1 MYGEKIKTLR
11 KSNNLTQAQLAE
23 KLNCSV
29 SKVGMWETDKRE
41 PTKND
46 LVSLADIFNV
56 SINYL
61 LDVEENTDLNN
72 KDKEDL
78 AKSLDNA
85 IKMINNEN
93 DSLLFSGK
101 VLNLDEETKEL
112 LISSLEQSIKI
123 GKALTSK
130 KKK

>member
-11 KSNNLTQAQLAE
+11 KNNNLTQAQLAE

-93 DSLLFSGK
+93 DSLLFSGE

>member
-93 DSLLFSGK
+93 DSLLFSGE

>member
-41 PTKND
+41 STKND

-85 IKMINNEN
+85 IKMINNE
-93 DSLLFSGK
+93 K
-101 VLNLDEETKEL
+101 VEHFRLQNNCW
-112 LISSLEQSIKI
+112 
-123 GKALTSK
+123 
-130 KKK
+130 